1 MEVADRVRIERTAV
15 AVDRA
20 PHRRGVRREQERA
33 EVDAVPAEPELRA
46 DCRPRERRER
56 LGVGLLRRGQRLRTE
71 HRSGRERQPAAL
83 QEFPPV
89 KRHSLPG
96 S

>member
-1 MEVADRVRIERTAV
+1 MLAKLRTFALLGIDAVPVEV
-15 AVDRA
+15 
-20 PHRRGVRREQERA
+20 

-46 DCRPRERRER
+46 DARPRQRREQ
-56 LGVGLLRRGQRLRTE
+56 LGVGLLRRRQGLRPE

-89 KRHSLPG
+89 KRHSPPG